1 MGERVGSH
9 FPPASL
15 PLKEGQVPPYVGT
28 VTAACDMEEPRANT
42 KGPPFSPLLK
52 RAHRWLLKS
61 SEERR
66 QPVE

>member
-28 VTAACDMEEPRANT
+28 VTEACDMEEPRANT

-52 RAHRWLLKS
+52 RAH
-61 SEERR
+61 
-66 QPVE
+66 